1 MNVKTA
7 PSLTAATSAA
17 VGAVAVA
24 ASVYSAPQIAWVGSL
39 VAPAWGWA
47 VWLLPLTVDLFTA
60 LASVLIVLRHDHE
73 PTRRVGWLALV
84 AAALFS
90 GFGNMLHALTFA
102 QPLWPDARGWIVALL
117 AAAWPTFVVVT
128 GPHLAVLALRS
139 DPRPATTPPAT
150 DGDSDHPTE
159 AAVAAGASHNGPIA
173 GPEPDPEQRI
183 SVPDPEPVPTPT
195 VEGTAPEPQRL
206 HPFQG
211 ATDGRALGLVR
222 AEPDP
227 DPAPDPADPTPD
239 PVPDQPDGDDVRS
252 RLIAAYIA
260 LASEGKV
267 DRITGE
273 PSGAAMVERA
283 GCGSKVTANR
293 LKRDENLAAVYA
305 ATDRAREAAA
315 Q

>member
-1 MNVKTA
+1 MKAA
-7 PSLTAATSAA
+7 PSLTAVTSAA

-139 DPRPATTPPAT
+139 DPRPATMPPAA
-150 DGDSDHPTE
+150 DGASDHPTE
-159 AAVAAGASHNGPIA
+159 AAGAVPAAHSDLLP
-173 GPEPDPEQRI
+173 GPEPEPEQRVTAPAQ
-183 SVPDPEPVPTPT
+183 VP
-195 VEGTAPEPQRL
+195 GTATVPSRAVERL
-206 HPFQG
+206 YRFHG

-227 DPAPDPADPTPD
+227 DPADPVHDPVAD
-239 PVPDQPDGDDVRS
+239 PVPAPPDGDDVRS
-252 RLIAAYIA
+252 RLIAAYLA
-260 LASEGKV
+260 LAAEGKV

-293 LKRDENLAAVYA
+293 LKRDEDLAAVHA
-305 ATDRAREAAA
+305 ASVRAREAAA